1 MGERGG
7 LEAWVRS
14 GRAGCLLPILPPM
27 DFLANLLKHMQLD
40 AEFFWDSFLPW
51 FLEKLVI
58 IVVALLGVWVA
69 RFLVR
74 RATVWMEQ
82 LPGLAEDQTAR
93 EFLGRL
99 VYVLLLVVVGIATL
113 SAFGV
118 KTSSLLALLGGA
130 ALAIGLALQNTLS
143 NLAAGLQILILR
155 PLAIGSVV
163 EAAGIKG
170 TVMSVSLFTTDLK
183 TFDGE
188 RIIVPN
194 RALTEA
200 NIINY
205 NQPSIR
211 RLRALVGVSYDTDL
225 RMARTALLELA
236 EELPQVLDDPAPSV
250 WMEQLADSSVNL
262 SLRVW
267 VHQDDY
273 VPLLREIVMLVKE
286 KLDSHGIEIPF
297 PQRVVMI
304 QGQNPEEN

>member
-1 MGERGG
+1 
-7 LEAWVRS
+7 
-14 GRAGCLLPILPPM
+14 M
-27 DFLANLLKHMQLD
+27 DFLSRFLTRMELD
-40 AEFFWDSFLPW
+40 ADFFWVSFLPW

-58 IVVALLGVWVA
+58 IVIALLGVWIA

-74 RATVWMEQ
+74 RATLWMEQ

-170 TVMSVSLFTTDLK
+170 TVMSVSLFTTDLQ

-188 RIIVPN
+188 RIVVPN
-194 RALTEA
+194 RSLTEA

-205 NQPSIR
+205 NQPSTR
-211 RLRALVGVSYDTDL
+211 RLRAMVGVSYETDL
-225 RMARTALLELA
+225 RAAREALLELA
-236 EELPQVLDDPAPSV
+236 AEIPQVLDDPKPSV
-250 WMEQLADSSVNL
+250 WVEELADSSVNL

-267 VHQDDY
+267 VRQEDY
-273 VPLLREIVMLVKE
+273 VPLLREIVLLVKE
-286 KLDSHGIEIPF
+286 KLDAHKIEIPF
-297 PQRVVMI
+297 PQRVITI
-304 QGQNPEEN
+304 QGQNTEAN